1 MGELMGF
8 DDWCRGCVNISELL
22 AIRANGFRFAII
34 ANKAQEPTL
43 KKRSLAWCL
52 GFLVGSAWD
61 KR

>member
-34 ANKAQEPTL
+34 ANKARTYP
-43 KKRSLAWCL
+43 KKKKPSMVPWVPC
-52 GFLVGSAWD
+52 G
-61 KR
+61 